1 MILGDSLVHIA
12 CNNLNV
18 YTHQKLQKDKS
29 PWYCI
34 CFRKHLPYGSTNGKL
49 KKLLHGEVVI
59 SPDPKIISSI
69 IKQGEYLDEE
79 LLSKTKNKFYTPD
92 EFNNALKN
100 LNMASQFFSM
110 QLNILSFLS
119 PP

>member
-1 MILGDSLVHIA
+1 MFIHIKSYRKTSLPGI
-12 CNNLNV
+12 V
-18 YTHQKLQKDKS
+18 YDVFESIYHMGL
-29 PWYCI
+29 
-34 CFRKHLPYGSTNGKL
+34 LMVNL